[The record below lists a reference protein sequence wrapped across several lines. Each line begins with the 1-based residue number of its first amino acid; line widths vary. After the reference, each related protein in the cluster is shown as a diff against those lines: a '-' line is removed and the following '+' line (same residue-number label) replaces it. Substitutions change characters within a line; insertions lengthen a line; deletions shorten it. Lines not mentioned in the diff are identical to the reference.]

1 MDVPFFLSL
10 FVLSHLLLLHSFSA
24 QDDNKIQITCP
35 KSFGCEPFHQQLSF
49 PFSNSTYS
57 QCGLCTVT
65 CGESNQAPQIQL
77 GNEGPWYDVIPRYS
91 VRPEE
96 NKSKNIYH
104 VQIHDQIL
112 QTHLENRNCN
122 AFTELKFPDS
132 SSISFIVIYSHLPF
146 FKCNK
151 SSDLVSP
158 TKDHFKGYHNYT
170 KCKDYNLYYKFPDDP
185 LPSPPPDLPS
195 CSVIHLPLN
204 SSNMN
209 ATASHPFNL
218 LATTFPLEL
227 LVSEDCH
234 KCYQGGGQC
243 QNDNQTFHCATT
255 NKGGTRP
262 RWILATAIPGGV
274 ICLLIF
280 IISCRKKW
288 NYVSSYF
295 VSRKTSSN
303 TSSKDDVEGGTIFF
317 GVHVFS
323 YTELEEATNNFDPF
337 QELGDGGF
345 GTVYQGKLRDG
356 REVAV
361 KRLYEHNSKRV
372 TQFINEIQILTCLRH
387 RNLVSLY
394 GCTSRHSRELL
405 LVYEYIPNGTV
416 ADHLHGDQAKKA
428 SLTWPVR
435 MNIAIE
441 TASALTYL
449 HASDIIHRDVKTNNI
464 LLDNNFCVK
473 VADFG
478 LSRLFPTDVTHV
490 STAPQGT
497 PGYVDPEYHRC
508 YQLTDKSDV
517 YSFGVVLIELISSLR
532 AIDIKRHGHEINLAD
547 LAINRI
553 QNRAFDELI
562 DPFLG
567 FESDSLIERMTTL
580 VAELA
585 FQCLQ
590 REKEMRPTM
599 DEVLEALKEIQE
611 YKYDNIGEEIDT
623 VGVLNCTQPPPSPES
638 DDIVLLK
645 KSKAALSPDSVTDG
659 SVSTSATSI
668 SSG

>member
-1 MDVPFFLSL
+1 MAHFM
-10 FVLSHLLLLHSFSA
+10 
-24 QDDNKIQITCP
+24 I
-35 KSFGCEPFHQQLSF
+35 F
-49 PFSNSTYS
+49 P
-57 QCGLCTVT
+57 Q
-65 CGESNQAPQIQL
+65 P
-77 GNEGPWYDVIPRYS
+77 
-91 VRPEE
+91 
-96 NKSKNIYH
+96 
-104 VQIHDQIL
+104 
-112 QTHLENRNCN
+112 
-122 AFTELKFPDS
+122 
-132 SSISFIVIYSHLPF
+132 
-146 FKCNK
+146 
-151 SSDLVSP
+151 
-158 TKDHFKGYHNYT
+158 
-170 KCKDYNLYYKFPDDP
+170 
-185 LPSPPPDLPS
+185 
-195 CSVIHLPLN
+195 
-204 SSNMN
+204 
-209 ATASHPFNL
+209 
-218 LATTFPLEL
+218 
-227 LVSEDCH
+227 
-234 KCYQGGGQC
+234 
-243 QNDNQTFHCATT
+243 
-255 NKGGTRP
+255 
-262 RWILATAIPGGV
+262 
-274 ICLLIF
+274 
-280 IISCRKKW
+280 
-288 NYVSSYF
+288 
-295 VSRKTSSN
+295 
-303 TSSKDDVEGGTIFF
+303 
-317 GVHVFS
+317 
-323 YTELEEATNNFDPF
+323 
-337 QELGDGGF
+337 
-345 GTVYQGKLRDG
+345 GKLRDG

-361 KRLYEHNSKRV
+361 KRLYEHNYKRV
-372 TQFINEIQILTCLRH
+372 TQFINEVQILTCLRH
-387 RNLVSLY
+387 HNLVSLY

-416 ADHLHGDQAKKA
+416 ADHLHGDRAKNA

-449 HASDIIHRDVKTNNI
+449 HASDIIHRDIKTNNI

-532 AIDIKRHGHEINLAD
+532 AVDIRRHGHEINLAD

-567 FESDSLIERMTTL
+567 FDSDSLIERMTTW

-599 DEVLEALKEIQE
+599 DEVLEALKEIQK
-611 YKYDNIGEEIDT
+611 YKYDNMGGEIDT

-638 DDIVLLK
+638 DDVVLLK
-645 KSKAALSPDSVTDG
+645 NSKAAHSLDSVTHR

>member
-1 MDVPFFLSL
+1 MLLCVVVLVFDCFLGISISMDVPFFLAL
-10 FVLSHLLLLHSFSA
+10 FVLSHHLLQSFSA
-24 QDDNKIQITCP
+24 QEDNKIEITCP
-35 KSFGCEPFHQQLSF
+35 KSFDCKPFPQPLR
-49 PFSNSTYS
+49 FSKIFNSTYS
-57 QCGLCTVT
+57 QCGLCTLT
-65 CGESNQAPQIQL
+65 CDEPNQLPKVQL
-77 GNEGPWYDVIPRYS
+77 GNEGPWHDVLM
-91 VRPEE
+91 EE
-96 NKSKNIYH
+96 DTSKNKH
-104 VQIHDQIL
+104 QVQIHDQIL
-112 QTHLENRNCN
+112 QTHLESRNCN
-122 AFTELKFPDS
+122 AFTDFNFPGYS
-132 SSISFIVIYSHLPF
+132 YISFTIYPNLTF
-146 FKCNK
+146 YKCNK
-151 SSDLVSP
+151 SSDLGSP
-158 TKDHFKGYHNYT
+158 TEDHFKELCYYYPDHNFSSPT
-170 KCKDYNLYYKFPDDP
+170 
-185 LPSPPPDLPS
+185 PPPPS
-195 CSVIHLPLN
+195 CSVIQLPMN

-209 ATASHPFNL
+209 ATPSDPFNL
-218 LATTFPLEL
+218 LTFSLKLP
-227 LVSEDCH
+227 VSEDCQ

-243 QNDNQTFHCATT
+243 QNDNQKFHCAT
-255 NKGGTRP
+255 NKGETRHG
-262 RWILATAIPGGV
+262 WILATAIPGGV
-274 ICLLIF
+274 VCLLIF
-280 IISCRKKW
+280 IFSCRKKW
-288 NYVSSYF
+288 NYVSSCF

-303 TSSKDDVEGGTIFF
+303 PSSKDDIEGGTIFF

-345 GTVYQGKLRDG
+345 GTVYHGKLRDG

-361 KRLYEHNSKRV
+361 KRLYEHNYKRV
-372 TQFINEIQILTCLRH
+372 TQFINEVQILTCLRH

-405 LVYEYIPNGTV
+405 LVYEYIPNGTL
-416 ADHLHGDQAKKA
+416 ADHLHGDRAKNA

-449 HASDIIHRDVKTNNI
+449 HASDIIHRDIKTNNI
-464 LLDNNFCVK
+464 LLDNNFSVK

-532 AIDIKRHGHEINLAD
+532 AVDIRRHGHEINLAD

-590 REKEMRPTM
+590 RQKEMRPTM

-611 YKYDNIGEEIDT
+611 YKYDNIGE
-623 VGVLNCTQPPPSPES
+623 NCTQPPPSPES
-638 DDIVLLK
+638 DDVVLLK
-645 KSKAALSPDSVTDG
+645 NSRAALSPDSVTDG

>member
-1 MDVPFFLSL
+1 MGVPFFLAIFL
-10 FVLSHLLLLHSFSA
+10 LSHLLLLHSFSA
-24 QDDNKIQITCP
+24 KKDNKNQSTCP
-35 KSFGCEPFHQQLSF
+35 NSFDCKPFHHPLHF
-49 PFSNSTYS
+49 PFSNSTYP

-65 CGESNQAPQIQL
+65 CDEPLSQTQL
-77 GNEGPWYDVIPRYS
+77 GNEGPWYDVVATEENLSGNIFQIHDGFLQTQL
-91 VRPEE
+91 E
-96 NKSKNIYH
+96 NKSCDVFKNLSFPNTSSVSFTMYH
-104 VQIHDQIL
+104 PYL
-112 QTHLENRNCN
+112 T
-122 AFTELKFPDS
+122 
-132 SSISFIVIYSHLPF
+132 F

-151 SSDLVSP
+151 SFHLVSP
-158 TKDHFKGYHNYT
+158 KDHFHNYT
-170 KCKDYNLYYKFPDDP
+170 NCKDYNLYYKDP
-185 LPSPPPDLPS
+185 EHQSSPPGHLPSS
-195 CSVIHLPLN
+195 CSVIQLPLN
-204 SSNMN
+204 LSNTN
-209 ATASHPFNL
+209 PNEDDPFNL
-218 LATTFPLEL
+218 LTHTFSLEFH
-227 LVSEDCH
+227 VSEDCWR
-234 KCYQGGGQC
+234 CYIRGGQC
-243 QNDNQTFHCATT
+243 QNDNQKFNCANT
-255 NKGGTRP
+255 NKGGIKH
-262 RWILATAIPGGV
+262 RWIIATAILGGV
-274 ICLLIF
+274 VCLLTL

-288 NYVSSYF
+288 NYVSSCF

-303 TSSKDDVEGGTIFF
+303 PSSKDDVDGGTILF

-345 GTVYQGKLRDG
+345 GTVYHGKLRDG

-361 KRLYEHNSKRV
+361 KRLYERNSKRV
-372 TQFINEIQILTCLRH
+372 TQFINEVQILTCLRH
-387 RNLVSLY
+387 HNLVSLY

-405 LVYEYIPNGTV
+405 LVYEYIPNGTL
-416 ADHLHGDQAKKA
+416 ADHLHGDRAKKA

-441 TASALTYL
+441 TTSALTYL
-449 HASDIIHRDVKTNNI
+449 HASDIIHRDIKTNNI

-532 AIDIKRHGHEINLAD
+532 AVDIRRHGHEVNLAD

-611 YKYDNIGEEIDT
+611 YKYDTIGEEIVT

-638 DDIVLLK
+638 DDVVLLK
-645 KSKAALSPDSVTDG
+645 NSKAALSLDSVTDRL
-659 SVSTSATSI
+659 VSTSAKSI

>member
-1 MDVPFFLSL
+1 MDVPFILAIFL
-10 FVLSHLLLLHSFSA
+10 LSHLLLLHSFSA
-24 QDDNKIQITCP
+24 KEDNKNQTTCP
-35 KSFGCEPFHQQLSF
+35 KSFDCKPFHHPLSF
-49 PFSNSTYS
+49 PFSNSTYPH
-57 QCGLCTVT
+57 CGLCTVT
-65 CGESNQAPQIQL
+65 CDEPPSKIQL
-77 GNEGPWYDVIPRYS
+77 GNEGPWYDV
-91 VRPEE
+91 VATEE
-96 NKSKNIYH
+96 NLSANIF
-104 VQIHDQIL
+104 QIHDQFLHTQL
-112 QTHLENRNCN
+112 QNESCDIFNLSFPNTSSVS
-122 AFTELKFPDS
+122 FT
-132 SSISFIVIYSHLPF
+132 IYSPCLTF

-151 SSDLVSP
+151 NLDLVSL
-158 TKDHFKGYHNYT
+158 KEDHFKDFHNYT
-170 KCKDYNLYYKFPDDP
+170 NCKDYNLYYKFPDDP
-185 LPSPPPDLPS
+185 LSSPARHPPS
-195 CSVIHLPLN
+195 CSVIQLPLEL
-204 SSNMN
+204 SNREN
-209 ATASHPFNL
+209 HNEDEPFNL
-218 LATTFPLEL
+218 LTHTFSLEL
-227 LVSEDCH
+227 HVSEDCRW
-234 KCYQGGGQC
+234 CYLEGGGQC
-243 QNDNQTFHCATT
+243 QNDNQKFHCATT
-255 NKGGTRP
+255 NKEGTKH

-274 ICLLIF
+274 IGLLIF

-288 NYVSSYF
+288 DYISSCF

-303 TSSKDDVEGGTIFF
+303 PSSKDDVEGGTIFF
-317 GVHVFS
+317 GVNVFS

-345 GTVYQGKLRDG
+345 GTVYHGKLRDG

-361 KRLYEHNSKRV
+361 KRLYEHNYKRV
-372 TQFINEIQILTCLRH
+372 TQFINEVQILTCLRH
-387 RNLVSLY
+387 HNLVSLY

-416 ADHLHGDQAKKA
+416 ADHLHGDRAKNA

-449 HASDIIHRDVKTNNI
+449 HASDIIHRDIKTNNI

-532 AIDIKRHGHEINLAD
+532 AVDIRRHGHEINLAD

-567 FESDSLIERMTTL
+567 FDSDSLIERMTTW

-599 DEVLEALKEIQE
+599 DEVLEALKEIQK
-611 YKYDNIGEEIDT
+611 YKYDNMGGEIDT

-638 DDIVLLK
+638 DDVVLLK
-645 KSKAALSPDSVTDG
+645 NSKAAHSLDSVTHR

>member
-1 MDVPFFLSL
+1 MDVPIFLAL
-10 FVLSHLLLLHSFSA
+10 FVLSHHLLLHSSA
-24 QDDNKIQITCP
+24 QEDNKIQITCP
-35 KSFGCEPFHQQLSF
+35 KSFDCKSF
-49 PFSNSTYS
+49 RHPISKSTYS

-65 CGESNQAPQIQL
+65 CDESNQLPKIQL
-77 GNEGPWYDVIPRYS
+77 GNEGPWYDVLI
-91 VRPEE
+91 EE
-96 NKSKNIYH
+96 NITKNIYQ

-112 QTHLENRNCN
+112 QTHLESRNCN
-122 AFTELKFPDS
+122 TDLNFSDYS
-132 SSISFIVIYSHLPF
+132 YISFTIYPSLTF

-151 SSDLVSP
+151 SSDLGSP
-158 TKDHFKGYHNYT
+158 TEDHSNEFDSCTN
-170 KCKDYNLYYKFPDDP
+170 CKDYNLCYNYSDHYFSS
-185 LPSPPPDLPS
+185 LPPS
-195 CSVIHLPLN
+195 CSVIQRPMN

-209 ATASHPFNL
+209 ATASGPFNQL
-218 LATTFPLEL
+218 TPTFSLKL
-227 LVSEDCH
+227 LVSEDCQ
-234 KCYQGGGQC
+234 KCRQGGGQC
-243 QNDNQTFHCATT
+243 QNDKKFPCAT
-255 NKGGTRP
+255 NKGETRHG
-262 RWILATAIPGGV
+262 WILATAIPGGV
-274 ICLLIF
+274 VCLLIF

-288 NYVSSYF
+288 NYVSSCF

-303 TSSKDDVEGGTIFF
+303 PSSKDDIEGGTIFF

-345 GTVYQGKLRDG
+345 GTVYHGKLRDG

-361 KRLYEHNSKRV
+361 KRLYEHNYKRV
-372 TQFINEIQILTCLRH
+372 TQFINEVQILTCLRH
-387 RNLVSLY
+387 CNLVSLY

-416 ADHLHGDQAKKA
+416 ADHLHGDRPRNA

-449 HASDIIHRDVKTNNI
+449 HASDIIHRDIKTNNL

-532 AIDIKRHGHEINLAD
+532 AVDIRRHGHEINLAD

-567 FESDSLIERMTTL
+567 FESDSLIEKMTTL

-599 DEVLEALKEIQE
+599 DEVLEALKEIQD
-611 YKYDNIGEEIDT
+611 YKYDNIGGEIDT

-638 DDIVLLK
+638 GDVVLLK
-645 KSKAALSPDSVTDG
+645 NSKAALSLDSVTDR

>member
-1 MDVPFFLSL
+1 MDVPFFRAIFL
-10 FVLSHLLLLHSFSA
+10 LSHLLLLHSFSA
-24 QDDNKIQITCP
+24 KEDNKNQNTCP
-35 KSFGCEPFHQQLSF
+35 KSFDCKPFHQPLSF
-49 PFSNSTYS
+49 PFSNSMYP

-65 CGESNQAPQIQL
+65 CDEPSKIQL
-77 GNEGPWYDVIPRYS
+77 GNEGRWYDVVAI
-91 VRPEE
+91 EE
-96 NKSKNIYH
+96 KLSGI
-104 VQIHDQIL
+104 IL
-112 QTHLENRNCN
+112 QIRDQ
-122 AFTELKFPDS
+122 FLKTQIGNESCDVFKNLSFPNT
-132 SSISFIVIYSHLPF
+132 SSISFTVDPPYLTF

-151 SSDLVSP
+151 SFPFVSP
-158 TKDHFKGYHNYT
+158 KDHFHNYT
-170 KCKDYNLYYKFPDDP
+170 NCNDYNLYYKYSSDYKDPDHQSSPSVP
-185 LPSPPPDLPS
+185 LSPS
-195 CSVIHLPLN
+195 CSVIQLPLN
-204 SSNMN
+204 FLNTNSNEDD
-209 ATASHPFNL
+209 PFNL
-218 LATTFPLEL
+218 LTHTFSLEL
-227 LVSEDCH
+227 HVSEDCQR
-234 KCYQGGGQC
+234 CYQEEGGQC
-243 QNDNQTFHCATT
+243 QNDNQKFHCATT
-255 NKGGTRP
+255 NKGTKH
-262 RWILATAIPGGV
+262 RWILAAALPGGV

-288 NYVSSYF
+288 DYISSCF

-303 TSSKDDVEGGTIFF
+303 PSSKDDIEGGTIFF

-345 GTVYQGKLRDG
+345 GTVYHGKLRDG

-361 KRLYEHNSKRV
+361 KRLYEHNYKRV
-372 TQFINEIQILTCLRH
+372 TQFINEVQILTCLRH

-416 ADHLHGDQAKKA
+416 ADHLHGDRAKNA

-449 HASDIIHRDVKTNNI
+449 HASDIIHRDIKTNNI

-497 PGYVDPEYHRC
+497 PGYVDPEYHQC

-532 AIDIKRHGHEINLAD
+532 AVDIRRHGHEINLAD
-547 LAINRI
+547 LATNRI

-567 FESDSLIERMTTL
+567 FDSDSLIERMTTL

-611 YKYDNIGEEIDT
+611 YKYDNIRGEIDT
-623 VGVLNCTQPPPSPES
+623 VGVLNCTQPPPSPET
-638 DDIVLLK
+638 DDVVLLK
-645 KSKAALSPDSVTDG
+645 NSKAALSPDSVTDG